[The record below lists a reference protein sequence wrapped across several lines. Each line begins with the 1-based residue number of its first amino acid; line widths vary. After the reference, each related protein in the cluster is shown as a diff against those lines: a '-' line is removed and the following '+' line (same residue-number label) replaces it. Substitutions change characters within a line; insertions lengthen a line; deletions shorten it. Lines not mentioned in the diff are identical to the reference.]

1 MFGASLEQDIGET
14 INSTQGDLGDVPT
27 PLVNGRQENE
37 SNKEMSTVGGHRS
50 IPNDRWSLI
59 DDILQVYKDHTHD
72 MKLVNIQQ
80 RCTTE
85 CFINN
90 KLTQQIHVHVHFSV
104 LCVFSV
110 KMFYNVSSCRNPC

>member
-37 SNKEMSTVGGHRS
+37 SNKEMSTAGVHRS

-72 MKLVNIQQ
+72 MKLVIYNSDVLQ
-80 RCTTE
+80 
-85 CFINN
+85 NVL
-90 KLTQQIHVHVHFSV
+90 LTQQIHVHVHFSV